1 VLDPNHQEDRM
12 SATDRPTPKQLR
24 HLRQLAERIGQ
35 SFAYPHTGAQA
46 SAEIR
51 RLRDARGGRDARLDR
66 DADRLERR
74 AIQRDLQERPG
85 DATRVSD
92 SEITGYGA
100 SATWR

>member
-1 VLDPNHQEDRM
+1 M

-24 HLRQLAERIGQ
+24 HLRQLAERIG
-35 SFAYPHTGAQA
+35 
-46 SAEIR
+46 R
-51 RLRDARGGRDARLDR
+51 RLRDARRGRDARLDR